1 MSNDDLAV
9 YRDLGVKPVINAMGF
24 MTVYGGSR
32 PSPEVQAAMNH
43 ASRYFADMEDLL
55 KKSGV
60 IIADLLGGEA
70 AMVTPGCAAALAL
83 SSATCMAGDDPD
95 KIQQLPD
102 TAGMKNEIIIQK
114 SQRYHYDR
122 CITVFGA
129 KMVEAGD
136 EHTTAEQI
144 EATINDKTAAMHYV
158 APGGGAGVVSLEEV
172 ISIAHS
178 HDIPVIVDAASQVY
192 PLDQM
197 RRYPAAGADMIG
209 YGAKYFGACNSTG
222 VLCGRKDLIDA
233 AFVHSFIGYETQL
246 SRSVGR
252 PLKLDRQEIVA
263 VVAALRE
270 WFSMD
275 HAARI
280 AEHGWKARAI
290 QDALDGVAHITCQ
303 PVTDEQAL
311 GNGLVVNLDE
321 GALGKTASEIAA
333 TLLDGDPSIVL
344 HGGNGSLHVAVSN
357 LIEDDLQVVAD
368 RLRAILTA

>member
-1 MSNDDLAV
+1 
-9 YRDLGVKPVINAMGF
+9 
-24 MTVYGGSR
+24 
-32 PSPEVQAAMNH
+32 MNH

-55 KKSGV
+55 KKTGN
-60 IIADLLGGEA
+60 IIAELLDGEA

-83 SSATCMAGDDPD
+83 SSATCMAVDDPD

-102 TAGMKNEIIIQK
+102 TTGMKNEIIIQK

-129 KMVEAGD
+129 KMIEAGD
-136 EHTTAEQI
+136 EHTTAEQV
-144 EATINDKTAAMHYV
+144 EAAINDKTAAIHYV
-158 APGGGAGVVSLEEV
+158 APGGGVGVVSLEEV
-172 ISIAHS
+172 ISIAHA
-178 HDIPVIVDAASQVY
+178 HTVPVIVDAASQVY

-197 RRYPAAGADMIG
+197 RRYPAAGADLIG

-222 VLCGRKDLIDA
+222 VLCGRGDLIDA

-280 AEHGWKARAI
+280 TEHGWKARAI
-290 QDALDGVAHITCQ
+290 QDSLNGVPHINCQ
-303 PVTDEQAL
+303 PVSDERTL
-311 GNGLVVNLDE
+311 GNGLMVNLDE
-321 GALGKTASEIAA
+321 GALGKTADEIAA
-333 TLLDGDPSIVL
+333 TLLAGDPSIYL
-344 HGGNGSLHVAVSN
+344 HGGNGSLHIAVSN
-357 LIEDDLQVVAD
+357 LVEDDAQVLAE
-368 RLRAILTA
+368 RLREVLTT